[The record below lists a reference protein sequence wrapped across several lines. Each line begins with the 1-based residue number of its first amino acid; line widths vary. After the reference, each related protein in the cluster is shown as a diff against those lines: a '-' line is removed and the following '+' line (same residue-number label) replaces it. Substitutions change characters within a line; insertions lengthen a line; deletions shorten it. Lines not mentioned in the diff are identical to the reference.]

1 MKKTGLRLG
10 LYGGTFDPIH
20 HGHLLGARAVLEQLR
35 LDLILFI
42 PSRQSPHKQQVSSA
56 PALHRAAM
64 IEKAL
69 AQEPRF
75 WLSTCELQRP
85 GPSFTI
91 DTVKQFQSIFPGAA
105 LFWII
110 GEDQL
115 AKLRTWERYAEL
127 RKKVRFVLLPRGK
140 GSNRGPRD
148 LIRLPQPRRIDIS
161 ASEIRRRVTQKK
173 SLLGFVP
180 PSVATYIQNHHLYL
194 S

>member
-1 MKKTGLRLG
+1 MKKTALRLG

-20 HGHLLGARAVLEQLR
+20 HGHLLGARDVLEQLR
-35 LDLILFI
+35 LDLVLFI
-42 PSRQSPHKQQVSSA
+42 PSRQSPHKQHVSSA

-69 AQEPRF
+69 AHEPRF

-91 DTVKQFQSIFPGAA
+91 NTVEQFQGIFPGAD

-115 AKLRTWERYAEL
+115 AKLRTWERYQEL
-127 RKKVRFVLLPRGK
+127 RKKVRFVLLSRGK
-140 GSNRGPRD
+140 GPRRGPRD

-180 PSVATYIQNHHLYL
+180 PSVATYIQHHHLYL